1 MAHTGS
7 SSTEA
12 SSTEASSPSASN
24 NNNHSNHNHQNTNS
38 ISYLAPFVAS
48 VLRDQVLTD
57 SIAELK
63 REREDRLRLAFTG
76 PGGRPV
82 YFEASMRDGVNV
94 TRPDGIPLWKVIFE
108 DNDDHNTSTIIP
120 NFVATVAGL
129 EIRLGDIVMTNFNQ
143 MECYTAPAGDAGFDR
158 TRDDK
163 PQMINVGFNNGNGV
177 HVRGRVGPI
186 LYEDY
191 INLRRHLLTYQVT
204 ELVRLMKNHQTNN
217 NNETVLLPQLQI
229 LSVLFIKSQIKGILP
244 LLEDTTGGLSTS
256 K

>member
-1 MAHTGS
+1 M
-7 SSTEA
+7 
-12 SSTEASSPSASN
+12 
-24 NNNHSNHNHQNTNS
+24 
-38 ISYLAPFVAS
+38 S
-48 VLRDQVLTD
+48 VLRDKMMADMNTEHE
-57 SIAELK
+57 ALK
-63 REREDRLRLAFTG
+63 IKMQQQEEDRLRLALTG
-76 PGGRPV
+76 PNNGRPV
-82 YFEASMRDGVNV
+82 YCQASMKYGV
-94 TRPDGIPLWKVIFE
+94 TRDVEGTPYWEVSFD
-108 DNDDHNTSTIIP
+108 DNDDGTNITIP